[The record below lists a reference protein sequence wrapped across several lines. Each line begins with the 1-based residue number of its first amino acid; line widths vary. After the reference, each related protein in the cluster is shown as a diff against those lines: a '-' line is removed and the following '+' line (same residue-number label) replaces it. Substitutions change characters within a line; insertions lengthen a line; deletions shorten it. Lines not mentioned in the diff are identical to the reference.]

1 MIWLQTRTKR
11 LHWASSFPNKI
22 ALTRQRFR
30 DFPTRNVE
38 DRNEM
43 MMQRTR
49 SLISLGRLFKVLAL
63 SSISLQSC
71 TCYSPSATS
80 SASLSRRRFIIET
93 PSAARAGLVA
103 AFFLTATTA
112 TPASA
117 ATATTTNNSNVSII
131 NERVRLGHARVRYLL
146 DHWDDITSVCGTT
159 VMSDTERK
167 QVIRTE
173 NGNSCTKTP
182 LNVQQYMGYKS
193 ITDPLYRI
201 DKVLV
206 QESFLANSA
215 VNDDNTFLDYLEA
228 VETYKEMADQTAML
242 AYTSSWGESN
252 PYVMILIIIVLLF
265 DE

>member
-1 MIWLQTRTKR
+1 MIVM
-11 LHWASSFPNKI
+11 ASDPNEEISLGVIFPQLNCI
-22 ALTRQRFR
+22 DTSAFSRFSNTER
-30 DFPTRNVE
+30 WDDNA
-38 DRNEM
+38 M

-49 SLISLGRLFKVLAL
+49 PLISLCQLFKVLAL
-63 SSISLQSC
+63 SFFSLQSY

-80 SASLSRRRFIIET
+80 SSSPSRRRFIIET
-93 PSAARAGLVA
+93 PSAAGAGLVA
-103 AFFLTATTA
+103 AFFFTATA
-112 TPASA
+112 APPASA
-117 ATATTTNNSNVSII
+117 AAAATATSNSNVSII

-146 DHWDDITSVCGTT
+146 DHWDDITSVCGNT

-173 NGNSCTKTP
+173 NGNICTKTP

-201 DKVLV
+201 DKALV

-215 VNDDNTFLDYLEA
+215 VNDDNNTFLDYLEA

-252 PYVMILIIIVLLF
+252 PYVIVFCLTN
-265 DE
+265 E